1 MRRPIKANPSKALPP
16 PGAWLREETRA
27 NLQGEG
33 SSFCGGRGEDAFE
46 RAQELPVETCAVS
59 AVGGGRKRDTMALLH
74 AQGEL
79 PLSVICCP

>member
-59 AVGGGRKRDTMALLH
+59 AVGGGGSGIPWH
-74 AQGEL
+74 
-79 PLSVICCP
+79 CCMHRVSCP